1 MISVKKNSDQL
12 FSEDARRAI
21 ADGVQQDD
29 PVANLEYL
37 GMTLRTLN
45 ILENSEHRIT
55 KLSQLV
61 GLDRAQLMSLPNV
74 TSSVLAE
81 ILDTLS
87 RYHELEEAR
96 RKIPP
101 VTPGSRQ
108 H

>member
-1 MISVKKNSDQL
+1 MISLKNNTQYK

-45 ILENSEHRIT
+45 ILENSEQRIT
-55 KLSQLV
+55 KLIQLV
-61 GLDRAQLMSLPNV
+61 SLDRDQLMAMPNV

-87 RYHELEEAR
+87 RYHQLEEAR
-96 RKIPP
+96 LKIPP
-101 VTPGSRQ
+101 LTPRGSKR
-108 H
+108 